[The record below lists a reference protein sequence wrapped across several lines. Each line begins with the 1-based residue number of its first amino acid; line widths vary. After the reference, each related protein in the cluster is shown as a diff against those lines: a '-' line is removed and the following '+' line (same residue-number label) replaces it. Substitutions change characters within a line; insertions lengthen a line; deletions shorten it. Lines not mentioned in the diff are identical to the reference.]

1 MYDIK
6 GWDPSFSNNYD
17 LLEMNNL
24 TNIQNKTKCIYGMLY
39 QYGTEMYNKY
49 CPRLDLKI
57 PYKDGSSFELY
68 NYGNMFTNKFYLDII
83 RTYCKINENE
93 INVVNQ
99 SFNYYYWNT
108 LSKRNTRVE
117 FGWYNLKR
125 LRFETL
131 FKNEKKINS
140 KCVNL
145 KMYDSTLTA
154 YQCYSTIYGSN
165 YDDSTI
171 YDKLLLE
178 NKRYDSNKCR
188 FFITIKNA
196 INKNRN
202 NSIVYAIGQYNN
214 DKYMGGGEINDLKG
228 SSNVEN
234 YLKDEIINIL
244 ISDYYV
250 HKIVPISSN
259 YNIRLE
265 SELVGYFTDWGNL
278 ITNRSSIIKPSSEYW
293 YCAWTEYSLFYYDP
307 IKYTKTSIYKQ
318 HFTLKDLNNGDNYL
332 NHHNGFLHPVHNKRY
347 YPHDTVLFTNA
358 NSNLIL
364 SNSSIETFIGSY
376 YKNAK
381 NHNIMIPIKGDLKM
395 KNTYATWYLC
405 NIDYNNDFFNKIGL

>member
-24 TNIQNKTKCIYGMLY
+24 TNIQDKTKCIYGILF
-39 QYGTEMYNKY
+39 QYGTETYNKY

-68 NYGNMFTNKFYLDII
+68 NFGNMFTNKFYLDII
-83 RTYCKINENE
+83 RTYCKINKNE

-108 LSKRNTRVE
+108 QSKRNTRVE

-145 KMYDSTLTA
+145 KMYDSTITK

-188 FFITIKNA
+188 YFITIKNA

-202 NSIVYAIGQYNN
+202 NSIVYVIGQYNN
-214 DKYMGGGEINDLKG
+214 DKYLGGGK
-228 SSNVEN
+228 
-234 YLKDEIINIL
+234 
-244 ISDYYV
+244 
-250 HKIVPISSN
+250 
-259 YNIRLE
+259 
-265 SELVGYFTDWGNL
+265 
-278 ITNRSSIIKPSSEYW
+278 
-293 YCAWTEYSLFYYDP
+293 
-307 IKYTKTSIYKQ
+307 
-318 HFTLKDLNNGDNYL
+318 
-332 NHHNGFLHPVHNKRY
+332 
-347 YPHDTVLFTNA
+347 
-358 NSNLIL
+358 
-364 SNSSIETFIGSY
+364 
-376 YKNAK
+376 
-381 NHNIMIPIKGDLKM
+381 
-395 KNTYATWYLC
+395 
-405 NIDYNNDFFNKIGL
+405 